1 MKKINGKEFLINNAL
16 ILVVVV
22 MVVFTAF
29 NAKNFFSW
37 GTLNNLLSNVSVRY
51 IIALGVSGILITR
64 GTDLSAGRVVGLSSV
79 VAGGLMQVEGAANDL
94 FPSIGQQHV
103 VVGLLAAI
111 AVAMVFGLLNG
122 LVVSFLHVPAFIATL
137 GMQITVY
144 GLNLLLT
151 KARPIGQFTSTGG
164 ETSTFI
170 KIGTQGITFGAD
182 GLKIPWLFFFALVV
196 GVVMYIL
203 YNKTKHGKYMYA
215 IGGNEIA
222 AEVSGVNTSRTK
234 IIIFTIAA
242 ALYGI
247 AGFLISA
254 KTGVT
259 TVNMGQGY
267 ELEAI
272 ASATIGGVSTSG
284 GVGTAQGVLLG
295 VVVFE
300 LLKTALQFNG
310 VDVNMTYVVQGIVI
324 VVAVALDVRKSLVK
338 K

>member
-1 MKKINGKEFLINNAL
+1 MKKINSKDFLINNAL

-64 GTDLSAGRVVGLSSV
+64 GTDLSAGRIVGLSSV

-94 FPSIGQQHV
+94 FPSIGQQHIV
-103 VVGLLAAI
+103 IGLLAAI
-111 AVAMVFGLLNG
+111 AVAMIFGLING
-122 LVVSFLHVPAFIATL
+122 LIVSFLHVPAFIATL

-170 KIGTQGITFGAD
+170 KIGTQGLSFGK
-182 GLKIPWLFFFALVV
+182 GSLQIPWLFFFALVV
-196 GVVMYIL
+196 GIVMYVL

-222 AEVSGVNTSRTK
+222 AEVSGVNTTRTK
-234 IIIFTIAA
+234 IIIFTLAS

-300 LLKTALQFNG
+300 LLKTALQFNS

>member
-16 ILVVVV
+16 VLVVVA

-64 GTDLSAGRVVGLSSV
+64 GTDLSAGRIVGLSSV

-94 FPSIGQQHV
+94 FPSLGQQHV
-103 VVGLLAAI
+103 VVGLLAAV
-111 AVAMVFGLLNG
+111 AVAMIFGLING

-151 KARPIGQFTSTGG
+151 KARPIGQFTATGK

-170 KIGTQGITFGAD
+170 KIGTQGISFGAD

-196 GVVMYIL
+196 GVLMYIL
-203 YNKTKHGKYMYA
+203 YKKTKHGKYMYA

-222 AEVSGVNTSRTK
+222 AEVSGVNTRKTK
-234 IIIFTIAA
+234 IVIFTLASV
-242 ALYGI
+242 LYGI
-247 AGFLISA
+247 AGFLLSA

-324 VVAVALDVRKSLVK
+324 VVAVALDVRKTLVK

>member
-1 MKKINGKEFLINNAL
+1 MKKINSKDFLINNAL

-64 GTDLSAGRVVGLSSV
+64 GTDLSAGRIVGLSSV

-94 FPSIGQQHV
+94 FPSIGQQHIV
-103 VVGLLAAI
+103 IGLLAAI
-111 AVAMVFGLLNG
+111 AVAMIFGLING
-122 LVVSFLHVPAFIATL
+122 LIVSFLHVPAFIATL

-170 KIGTQGITFGAD
+170 KIGTQGLSFGKD
-182 GLKIPWLFFFALVV
+182 SLQIPWLFFFALVV
-196 GVVMYIL
+196 GIVMYVL

-222 AEVSGVNTSRTK
+222 AEVSGVNTTRTK
-234 IIIFTIAA
+234 IIIFTLAS

-300 LLKTALQFNG
+300 LLKTALQFNS